1 MRSLPLERFD
11 GLVADALENLPDE
24 FLARLDNV
32 GIVTADW
39 PTQEQMQ
46 YHGLSGGESLL
57 GLYEGLML
65 TERESYGMVLPDKIT
80 IFKRPLEQDQADR
93 IAEDVTRI
101 LLMSEKRLVAA
112 RNREDFVGAGK
123 LRPVVYKMKALEA
136 EVGKIHLQ
144 YEENPLE
151 YSPEKQAREKELQ
164 VELAELELQWLD
176 AQGEIE
182 KIAGELG

>member
-1 MRSLPLERFD
+1 
-11 GLVADALENLPDE
+11 
-24 FLARLDNV
+24 
-32 GIVTADW
+32 
-39 PTQEQMQ
+39 
-46 YHGLSGGESLL
+46 
-57 GLYEGLML
+57 
-65 TERESYGMVLPDKIT
+65 
-80 IFKRPLEQDQADR
+80 
-93 IAEDVTRI
+93 
-101 LLMSEKRLVAA
+101 
-112 RNREDFVGAGK
+112 
-123 LRPVVYKMKALEA
+123 MKALEA